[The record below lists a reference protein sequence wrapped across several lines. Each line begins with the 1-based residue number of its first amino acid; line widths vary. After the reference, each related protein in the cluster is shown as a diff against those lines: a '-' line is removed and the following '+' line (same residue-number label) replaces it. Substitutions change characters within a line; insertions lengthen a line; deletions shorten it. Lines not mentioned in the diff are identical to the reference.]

1 MVCTRPLCFEY
12 VRSLWATLKK
22 KSRAFTSVSVH
33 LGILKST
40 VVALSGSW
48 PIFPRLRASPVGRT
62 YRQPPVG
69 SLLLYLHCV
78 SLFFYFLFFWS
89 TMRRCSFVCVFVCM
103 FIEPQTELCYPR
115 ERHSCKYWC
124 IFNVHVSADHHL
136 EMLSSLF
143 VRVFFFSSF
152 LARLARFRSCCSFVF
167 SVFRFCCRRAWCVI
181 FRLV

>member
-48 PIFPRLRASPVGRT
+48 PIFPRLRASPLSWPDVSTTSGGK
-62 YRQPPVG
+62 PPLV
-69 SLLLYLHCV
+69 LALRFPF
-78 SLFFYFLFFWS
+78 FFYFLFFWS

-143 VRVFFFSSF
+143 VRVFFFF
-152 LARLARFRSCCSFVF
+152 F
-167 SVFRFCCRRAWCVI
+167 S
-181 FRLV
+181 